1 MNKSRF
7 FLSMESSSVQRA
19 VRLLESAEELERAV
33 LNSYVICEAA
43 RFYTLQK
50 GDCREWSEVR
60 WQRSLDSAKK
70 MEAEESD
77 RTKEFRLARKY
88 GLTDPISGWKRYK
101 RLCQLR
107 SVWGEYLRSDLN
119 WDWDPSGSLK
129 HLFRLP
135 PGYAPSRKKDI
146 VLLTVI
152 VGDQAAQD
160 GVLDVSIGRSSG
172 EPIRKVRVK
181 YETETGET
189 RYRTF
194 LHCSSLEDASLD
206 NCRIKHDHGN
216 GGHLKVEEVHCS
228 NGGSEEE
235 T

>member
-1 MNKSRF
+1 
-7 FLSMESSSVQRA
+7 MESRSVQRA

-101 RLCQLR
+101 RLCQL
-107 SVWGEYLRSDLN
+107 
-119 WDWDPSGSLK
+119 
-129 HLFRLP
+129 
-135 PGYAPSRKKDI
+135 
-146 VLLTVI
+146 
-152 VGDQAAQD
+152 
-160 GVLDVSIGRSSG
+160 
-172 EPIRKVRVK
+172 
-181 YETETGET
+181 
-189 RYRTF
+189 
-194 LHCSSLEDASLD
+194 
-206 NCRIKHDHGN
+206 
-216 GGHLKVEEVHCS
+216 
-228 NGGSEEE
+228 
-235 T
+235 